1 MPKVVEIAG
10 REKRRL
16 VNAAVGRNFFKTIT
30 EPVTNSDSIL
40 KKHAGVPS
48 ASGLIAECLKLQP
61 GDVLNTAEIKGRIP
75 KTKAKKICIEIFSTG
90 KKARICRIVDAGS
103 GMGRDEIETKFVK
116 YAAAKAKG
124 ENTRSLF
131 GRGLSDVLF
140 YHDDAKMFSV
150 AAGVLSR
157 CDFYWKNG
165 DMEIDAKSSGSAT
178 KKLLLSYDLPQ
189 EILHHGTVV
198 EFRLKEGT
206 HIPVE
211 EQIISKISSF
221 YMLRLIAADPN
232 TEVEIIRKRADGTH
246 IDTLKYDF
254 PLGIVVARNDD
265 ELDLKDLGKLPV
277 NIVVARSDVALESDA
292 VNIERRENGLLF
304 VDENDAVLDL
314 TLLPE
319 FDKNPYLKHLYGIV
333 RIVGLRSVLEAKLEG
348 EEAEAVLTTTRDGF
362 DVKSEITR
370 QIFALVERHV
380 KPIYEAEEKSQKKGS
395 AARSEKLGQR
405 LTEALKAI
413 NQFNAD
419 ETDEEGDESGP
430 KPLSKDAIFFSV
442 EDVRLYVGVTRRV
455 SVFVNLEKVPDGEV
469 VLFEGDRT
477 EFKLEPDS
485 GTVKGRK
492 NQTHQR
498 FSLFVTCA
506 VKNLKGY
513 ITALTL
519 DKSGKEVSAKLRIL
533 GVDDQPVF
541 VPPDDIAFSAFRY
554 SGDPNRHNNATLLV
568 NLKAFHKLPEIT
580 FKLEDVVGNVVLP
593 GEKIKLSV
601 QVEEGHRVAG
611 QDLARVVVSFS
622 ATGWGHQAKLV
633 AQAKRSDGKLV
644 TAKCSVKFEHP
655 EGGHKFSDFVYEDLG
670 RPVLG
675 DVAGNKIYVNS
686 GYALH
691 KKIFGADE
699 EQFNKNLETNP
710 MAQARAA
717 SIFVETAVFHTATT
731 KHQAGGKK
739 GLHINPDD
747 PMGSLRPYLDESKMK
762 LEPKVY
768 QALVSVPDSVA

>member
-1 MPKVVEIAG
+1 MAKVVEIAG

-16 VNAAVGRNFFKTIT
+16 VGAAVGRHFLKTLT
-30 EPVTNSDSIL
+30 EPLTNSDSIL
-40 KKHAGVPS
+40 KKHAGLS
-48 ASGLIAECLKLQP
+48 HSSGLVSECLKLQP
-61 GDVLNTAEIKGRIP
+61 GDIFNTADIKGRIS
-75 KTKAKKICIEIFSTG
+75 KTKLKKIRVEIFTTG
-90 KKARICRIVDAGS
+90 KKSRICRVIDAGS
-103 GMGRDEIETKFVK
+103 GMSRDEIEQKFAK

-131 GRGLSDVLF
+131 GRGALDVLF
-140 YHDDAKMFSV
+140 YHEEAKIFSV
-150 AAGVLSR
+150 TAGMLSR
-157 CDFYWKNG
+157 CDFYWKNN
-165 DMEIDAKSSGSAT
+165 DMVIDAKSLGSAT
-178 KKLLLSYDLPQ
+178 KKLLQSNDLPE

-232 TEVEIIRKRADGTH
+232 TEVEIVRKRADGTH
-246 IDTLKYDF
+246 TDKLKYDF
-254 PLGIVVARNDD
+254 PMGVVIGRSDD
-265 ELDLKDLGKLPV
+265 DLDLKNLGRLP
-277 NIVVARSDVALESDA
+277 ISILVARSDVTLESDA

-333 RIVGLRSVLEAKLEG
+333 RIVGLRAILEAKLED

-362 DVKSEITR
+362 DVRNEITK
-370 QIFALVERHV
+370 QIFAVVERHV
-380 KPIYEAEEKSQKKGS
+380 RPIYDAEEKSQRKGS
-395 AARSEKLGQR
+395 ATRSEKLGQR
-405 LTEALKAI
+405 LAEALKAI

-419 ETDEEGDESGP
+419 ETDEEGDESGT
-430 KPLSKDAIFFSV
+430 KPLSKEAIFFSV
-442 EDVRLYVGVTRRV
+442 EDVRLYVGVTRRI
-455 SVFVNLEKVPDGEV
+455 SVFVNLDKVPNGEV

-485 GTVKGRK
+485 ATVKGRK

-498 FSLFVTCA
+498 FSLFINCA
-506 VKNLKGY
+506 VKNLKGE

-519 DKSGKEVSAKLRIL
+519 DKNGKEVSAKLRVL

-541 VPPDDIAFSAFRY
+541 VPPEDIAFTAFRY
-554 SGDPNRHNNATLLV
+554 SGDPNRQNNATLVV
-568 NLKAFHKLPEIT
+568 NLNAFQKLPEVT
-580 FKLEDVVGNVVLP
+580 FKLEDVVGNVVLS
-593 GEKIKLSV
+593 GEKGKMSV
-601 QVEEGHRVAG
+601 QVENAHIVAG
-611 QDLARVVVSFS
+611 QDIARVVVSFS

-633 AQAKRSDGKLV
+633 AQAKRGDGKIAS
-644 TAKCSVKFEHP
+644 AKCLLKFEHP
-655 EGGHKFSDFVYEDLG
+655 EGGQKFSDFVYEDLG
-670 RPVLG
+670 SQRLG
-675 DVAGNKIYVNS
+675 DVAGNKIYINS

-691 KKIFGADE
+691 KKIFGVDE
-699 EQFNKNLETNP
+699 VEFNKSLEANP

-717 SIFVETAVFHTATT
+717 SVFVETAVFHTATT

-747 PMGSLRPYLDESKMK
+747 PVGSLRPYLDESKMK

-768 QALVSVPDSVA
+768 QALVSSTEDLG